1 MTDMLT
7 LQNRLAEAESAR
19 HQLLTGTRE
28 VTVSLQGLGS
38 TTYTPATAAVL
49 DKYIGEL
56 RGQIAKLS
64 GGPRRGPILV
74 KF

>member
-1 MTDMLT
+1 MADMLT
-7 LQNRLAEAESAR
+7 LQNRLAEAENAR

-28 VTVSLQGLGS
+28 VTVSLQGFGS
-38 TTYTPATAAVL
+38 TTYTQATAAAL